1 MNGCQTYP
9 TEIRNDDLLLS
20 AVPAFPAPHP
30 SVVGELK
37 EVCPKEK
44 CIKLYD
50 WLGKLMVFEKQL
62 KVLKETSI

>member
-1 MNGCQTYP
+1 MSSCSSLP
-9 TEIRNDDLLLS
+9 TETKNNDLLLS
-20 AVPAFPAPHP
+20 AVPSFPAPHS

-37 EVCPKEK
+37 EVCPKDK

-62 KVLKETSI
+62 KVLKDTSL